1 MEKEIALQ
9 AYKLLRPG
17 EIVFMDGGTTVKQ
30 LAWLIDIPLTVITN
44 DISTAYIL
52 NDRPNI
58 KLLICPV
65 S

>member
-1 MEKEIALQ
+1 
-9 AYKLLRPG
+9 
-17 EIVFMDGGTTVKQ
+17 MDGGTTVKQ

-58 KLLICPV
+58 KLLICPGELV
-65 S
+65 RKAAQPIVPRRCVT